1 MARKTRSP
9 EVVEKIR
16 NSIIDESMKLIL
28 EKGFANMSLR
38 KLADRVGMSATN
50 LYYYYASKDEIYLN
64 IQIKGFRL
72 LREALEAVPLSEKNP
87 LETLDKMIK
96 AYLKFGFSNPDYY
109 QIMLNSDTPRY
120 LEYKDKNQSIEPVA
134 LEAKQMAI
142 KAISVPLVAIGRL
155 SEQGRLAEQDISF
168 RAYQMWVTLHGIVT
182 LNNKKILQELD
193 EIMPDELIDRMCG
206 DLLLPFTQNTRRNTR
221 RNNHRTTQE
230 TL

>member
-1 MARKTRSP
+1 MARKTRPP
-9 EVVEKIR
+9 EVIEKIR
-16 NSIIDESMKLIL
+16 NRIIDESMRLIL

-38 KLADRVGMSATN
+38 KLAHRVGMSATN

-72 LREALEAVPLSEKNP
+72 LREALEGVPLSEKNP
-87 LETLDKMIK
+87 LETLGKMIQ
-96 AYLKFGFSNPDYY
+96 AYLTFGFNNPDYY

-120 LEYKDKNQSIEPVA
+120 LEYKDKNNAIEPVA

-168 RAYQMWVTLHGIVT
+168 RAYQMWITLHGIVT

-193 EIMPDELIDRMCG
+193 EIMPDELIDRMCE
-206 DLLLPFTQNTRRNTR
+206 DLLLPFTRNT
-221 RNNHRTTQE
+221 HQE
-230 TL
+230 EAL